1 MQLHHF
7 FIDFSKLDSFS
18 IWMDLKKNDAGS
30 RLSHSLSLALGERTH
45 PIYRYRRLKTFLV
58 KCTSKTVLFIKLFRE
73 ARLTQKP
80 NRS

>member
-45 PIYRYRRLKTFLV
+45 PIYRYRRLKTFFGKMYIKNRSLYPIISRGS
-58 KCTSKTVLFIKLFRE
+58 TYSKT
-73 ARLTQKP
+73 
-80 NRS
+80 